1 MTRIIGGSAGSL
13 RLATPGPTTRPTS
26 DRVREALFSRLEAR
40 EGFHGGVLDLFAGS
54 GALGLEA
61 ASRGAT
67 AVILVEKHPSAV
79 KVIRSNIAQISPSLP
94 ASTTVSVVSSSV
106 HLFLASAPRL
116 QARGVFID
124 PPYEDESVHS
134 VLAALP
140 PWLAPGAWVA
150 VERSTRSTPPEW
162 PSGFEPWE
170 PKTYGETA
178 LYVASFSAKG
188 SHPPLEA

>member
-1 MTRIIGGSAGSL
+1 
-13 RLATPGPTTRPTS
+13 
-26 DRVREALFSRLEAR
+26 V
-40 EGFHGGVLDLFAGS
+40 
-54 GALGLEA
+54 
-61 ASRGAT
+61 AT

-150 VERSTRSTPPEW
+150 VERSTRSTL
-162 PSGFEPWE
+162 PSGPVGSNHGN
-170 PKTYGETA
+170 PKHMERPRSTWPR
-178 LYVASFSAKG
+178 SRQNG
-188 SHPPLEA
+188 SHRPLRREDRALQRHRCVFFAPGEDKTNGSKPFGQGRRSTKAGEETMVFATEESIIAPGHRGIKF